1 MVDKRLILEPRRGA
15 AEMKKVSGMMLALLI
30 IGLFEL
36 ALSVQPTHTQPEI
49 VTGVDNYPAI
59 QEGTSMVNSLSQDQ
73 SLERGNADRLYN
85 ENNAN
90 PEASTENA
98 SLEKHQ
104 ADDYSRSQVVP
115 NPDSYLPLPDG
126 RIFFDSTAPYG
137 YIPTYNP
144 KNFNMPINATSALP
158 PT

>member
-1 MVDKRLILEPRRGA
+1 
-15 AEMKKVSGMMLALLI
+15 MKKISGVMLALSI

-36 ALSVQPTHTQPEI
+36 ALSVQPSHTQPEI
-49 VTGVDNYPAI
+49 VVGADNYSAI
-59 QEGTSMVNSLSQDQ
+59 QEGIGMVNPLIQDQ
-73 SLERGNADRLYN
+73 PLERGNADRSYN

-90 PEASTENA
+90 PEASTEST

-104 ADDYSRSQVVP
+104 AADYSRSQVVP
-115 NPDSYLPLPDG
+115 NPDRYLPLPDG
-126 RIFFDSTAPYG
+126 RIFLDSTSPYA

-144 KNFNMPINATSALP
+144 KNFDMPINATSALP